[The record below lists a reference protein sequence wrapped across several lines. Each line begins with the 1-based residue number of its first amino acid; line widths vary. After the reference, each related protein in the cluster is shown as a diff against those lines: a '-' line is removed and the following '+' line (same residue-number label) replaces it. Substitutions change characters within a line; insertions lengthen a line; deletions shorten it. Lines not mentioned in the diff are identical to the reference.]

1 MKNTRDH
8 FFLILEQTLQPSDS
22 EALINN
28 DSDGPFTPT
37 PSGHYLAPASTPG
50 FPNSTGGV
58 KCATEL
64 IRADS
69 FAENGVTEPLPPA
82 TPIMDALGSCNAVSP
97 YWATN

>member
-82 TPIMDALGSCNAVSP
+82 TPLWMH
-97 YWATN
+97 